1 MLCNSG
7 PQDHPYEERH
17 GSATIAVVLQ
27 GSFQYRAGHREDVM
41 SAGSV
46 LLGNSGQSFE
56 CRHEHGTG
64 DRCLSFSY
72 TPEFLDWADIR
83 QAFGV
88 HRIPPLRGLSSWLV
102 QAKLAQSVP
111 ARVQMAELAHG
122 ILSVVLGLIE
132 TPNGSRVASAADER
146 RISSV
151 LRFLEAHLG
160 DDLSLE
166 RLASVAR
173 MSEFHFLRVFRQVTG
188 VTPHQYILRA
198 RLREAAVRLKTCR
211 RAVLEIALDAGFR
224 DLSNFN
230 HAFQAEFGV
239 SPTRFRD

>member
-1 MLCNSG
+1 VLCDSG
-7 PQDHPYEERH
+7 PQDRPYQERH

-27 GSFQYRAGHREDVM
+27 GSFQYRAGHGKEVM

-72 TPEFLDWADIR
+72 TPEFLERAEISHE
-83 QAFGV
+83 FGL
-88 HRIPPLRGLSSWLV
+88 HRVPPLRALSSWLV
-102 QAKLAQSVP
+102 QAKLAQAVP

-122 ILSVVLGLIE
+122 ILSGVLGLIQQ
-132 TPNGSRVASAADER
+132 PNGSRTASAADER

-160 DDLSLE
+160 DDLSLA

-173 MSEFHFLRVFRQVTG
+173 MSEFHFLRVFRQVAG
-188 VTPHQYILRA
+188 VTPHQYIVRA
-198 RLREAAVRLKTCR
+198 RLRESAVRLKTSR
-211 RAVLEIALDAGFR
+211 QAVLKIALDAGFR

-230 HAFQAEFGV
+230 HAFQAEFGM
-239 SPTRFRD
+239 SPTRFRR